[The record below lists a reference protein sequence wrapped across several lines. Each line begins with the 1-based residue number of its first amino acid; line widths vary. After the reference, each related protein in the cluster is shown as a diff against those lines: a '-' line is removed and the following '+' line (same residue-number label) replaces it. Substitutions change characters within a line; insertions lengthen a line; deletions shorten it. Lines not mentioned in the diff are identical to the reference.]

1 VAVTTV
7 GERSAA
13 EERRD
18 EILRA
23 SRRIFTERGYVK
35 ALTKEIAAEAGVS
48 ESSLFSIFESKEE
61 IFVAAIFD
69 PLDDLVLEML
79 EISAVVP
86 ASGDRSGRRRAY
98 VRANEHMLEV
108 MFEVVFL
115 LGIAMFSDMRLGQRY
130 FNERLG
136 PLFRRWLEATE
147 HTLEGEPGVDVSP
160 RLLLMSVFGSHFGIS
175 LDAAMTGKAL
185 DIPSCAR
192 WLATTSY
199 SGIRSGGR
207 KAR

>member
-1 VAVTTV
+1 MAATDLA
-7 GERSAA
+7 ERPAA
-13 EERRD
+13 DERRD
-18 EILRA
+18 EILKA

-69 PLDDLVLEML
+69 PLDELVLEML

-86 ASGDRSGRRRAY
+86 AQDDRNRQRAY
-98 VRANEHMLEV
+98 VRANEHMLQV
-108 MFEVVFL
+108 MSEVVFL
-115 LGIAMFSDMRLGQRY
+115 LGIAMFSDMRIGQRY

-136 PLFRRWLEATE
+136 PLFRRWLDATE
-147 HTLEGEPGVDVSP
+147 QTLEGEPGVDVSP

-175 LDAAMTGKAL
+175 LDAAMRGEEL
-185 DIPSCAR
+185 DVPRCAR
-192 WLATTSY
+192 WLAATSY
-199 SGIRSGGR
+199 SGVRGPRRKGR
-207 KAR
+207 